1 MERRALVI
9 TEHIVSNLEQKIQR
23 MARIESLE
31 EKLLKQDEV
40 KKKTKIFLNKI

>member
-1 MERRALVI
+1 
-9 TEHIVSNLEQKIQR
+9 